1 MAVVK
6 LFAQLREI
14 AGRGEVRVEAST
26 VDEAVSAIA
35 AQAGETFT
43 ALMPHCRI
51 WLDGEPCTGS
61 DQVTDESEIA
71 ILPPVS
77 GG

>member
-14 AGRGEVRVEAST
+14 AGQGQVRVEAST
-26 VDEAVSAIA
+26 IDEAVAAVA
-35 AQAGETFT
+35 AQSGAAFQ

-61 DQVTDESEIA
+61 DRVNAESEIA

>member
-6 LFAQLREI
+6 LFAQLREMV
-14 AGRGEVRVEAST
+14 GRSEVRVEAST
-26 VDEAVSAIA
+26 VDSAVSAVA
-35 AQAGETFT
+35 TEAGEAFK

-51 WLDGEPCTGS
+51 WLDGEPCCGS
-61 DQVTDESEIA
+61 DPVGADSEIA